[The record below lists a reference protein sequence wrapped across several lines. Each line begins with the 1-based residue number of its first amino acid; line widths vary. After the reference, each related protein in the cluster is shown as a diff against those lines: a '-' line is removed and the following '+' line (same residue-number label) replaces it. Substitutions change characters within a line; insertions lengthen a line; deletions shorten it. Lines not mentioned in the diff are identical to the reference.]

1 MNAAASGAAAAS
13 GLSKLILASTNRQS
27 LIRSLVCPSI
37 YWTPLLVDTILKQLW
52 NHGPKA
58 LQFFHILLHHHPTY
72 AHSVSSFDHAI
83 DIAARLRNY
92 ATVFT
97 LLHRMRSLRLHPTPK
112 SFAIITERYVAAGKP
127 DKALKIF
134 LSMHQHGCFQD
145 LHSFNTILDVLCKA
159 RRVEKAW
166 NFFKVLRGR
175 FQADVISYNIIA
187 NGWCSIKRTNKGL
200 ETFKEMM
207 EKGLSPNLTT
217 YNIIL
222 KGYFRAG
229 QIDEGWKFFLEMK
242 RRKIEFDV
250 VTYTTVV
257 HGLGV
262 AGEIK
267 RAQNVFNQMVDDGVL
282 PSVATYNALIQVLCK
297 KDSVEN
303 AVSVFESMLKKG
315 YAPNSTTYNVVIRG
329 LCHREQR
336 ERGMEFMDRMRD
348 DGCGPNVQTYNIV
361 IRYFCNAGEIER
373 GLALFEKINSGDC
386 LPNLDTYNVL
396 ISAMFVRKRSDD
408 MLVAGKLLVEMVD
421 RGFTPRRLTF
431 NRVLDGLLLTGNQ
444 SFAKEIL
451 RLKSGCGRFSRR
463 FKL

>member
-1 MNAAASGAAAAS
+1 MNAAASD
-13 GLSKLILASTNRQS
+13 LSNLISASTNRQS
-27 LIRSLVCPSI
+27 LIKSLICPSV
-37 YWTPLLVDTILKQLW
+37 YWAPLLVDTILKQLW

-58 LQFFHILLHHHPTY
+58 LQFFHILLHNHPTY
-72 AHSVSSFDHAI
+72 VHSASSFDHAI
-83 DIAARLRNY
+83 ASPRLRHR
-92 ATVFT
+92 
-97 LLHRMRSLRLHPTPK
+97 LHPLRLHLTPK
-112 SFAIITERYVAAGKP
+112 TFSIIAERIYILLTLSSMSYVK
-127 DKALKIF
+127 
-134 LSMHQHGCFQD
+134 
-145 LHSFNTILDVLCKA
+145 LDVLRKHGTFSKCS
-159 RRVEKAW
+159 EEG
-166 NFFKVLRGR
+166 FKLMLS
-175 FQADVISYNIIA
+175 VITYNIIA
-187 NGWCSIKRTNKGL
+187 NGWCSIKRTNKAL
-200 ETFKEMM
+200 ETLKETV
-207 EKGLSPNLTT
+207 ERGLSPNLTT

-222 KGYFRAG
+222 KRYFRAG
-229 QIDEGWKFFLEMK
+229 QIDVGWKFFLEMK

-282 PSVATYNALIQVLCK
+282 PSVATYNALIQVLCM

-303 AVSVFESMLKKG
+303 VVSVFESMLKKG
-315 YAPNSTTYNVVIRG
+315 YAPNSTTYNVVLG
-329 LCHREQR
+329 
-336 ERGMEFMDRMRD
+336 
-348 DGCGPNVQTYNIV
+348 TYNIV

-373 GLALFEKINSGDC
+373 GLELFEKMNGGVC

-396 ISAMFVRKRSDD
+396 IRAMFARKRSDD

-421 RGFTPRRLTF
+421 RGFTPRSLTF

-451 RLKSGCGRFSRR
+451 RLQGGCGRFSRR